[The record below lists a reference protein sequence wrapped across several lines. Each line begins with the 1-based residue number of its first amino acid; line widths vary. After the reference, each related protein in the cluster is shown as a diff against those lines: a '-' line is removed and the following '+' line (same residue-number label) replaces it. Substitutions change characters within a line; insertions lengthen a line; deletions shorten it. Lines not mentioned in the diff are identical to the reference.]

1 MLTFY
6 INEQNNINEHS
17 NKENSKLISLCKFGL
32 ANYSVQVDI
41 RVISNL
47 PSSTV
52 NRF

>member
-6 INEQNNINEHS
+6 INEQSNNS

-47 PSSTV
+47 PSSIA